1 LDNDSSERL
10 DLSELRAHLYEK
22 PRTKIGQVRQ
32 AWPDI
37 KDLISAGHS
46 LKDICRWL
54 NEIGIAIGYARL
66 SHYLGELRRQESAHP
81 TNRVSAL
88 SAETRDQ
95 SAARSSPLTPA
106 SPGSGRV

>member
-10 DLSELRAHLYEK
+10 DLSELRAHLCEK

-37 KDLISAGHS
+37 KDLLSAGHS

-66 SHYLGELRRQESAHP
+66 SHYLGDLRRQESAQP
-81 TNRVSAL
+81 TNHVSVL
-88 SAETRDQ
+88 SAATRDQ
-95 SAARSSPLTPA
+95 SGARPSPPAPAATDT
-106 SPGSGRV
+106 GRA

>member
-1 LDNDSSERL
+1 MDNDSSERL
-10 DLSELRAHLYEK
+10 DLSELRAHLCEK

-37 KDLISAGHS
+37 KDLLSAGHS

-66 SHYLGELRRQESAHP
+66 SHYLGELRRQESALP
-81 TNRVSAL
+81 TNHVSAL

-95 SAARSSPLTPA
+95 PTARSSRLTPV
-106 SPGSGRV
+106 SNDVGQV